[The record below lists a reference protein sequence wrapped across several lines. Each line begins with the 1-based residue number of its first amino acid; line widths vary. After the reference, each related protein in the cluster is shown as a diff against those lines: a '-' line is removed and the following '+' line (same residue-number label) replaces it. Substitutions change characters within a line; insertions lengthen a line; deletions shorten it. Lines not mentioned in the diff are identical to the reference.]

1 MGEAAGSDEE
11 MTIYV
16 NKNRSLITYEQN
28 GEMKQ
33 ISCSCWVRNELNGER
48 KPTELVKSIPSGE
61 YYYPRVFPSGRFK
74 VTERPIHR
82 NAETDPYTA
91 PFFIPTDAGQ
101 DVDIWNVKN
110 GAYDSNTYHTV
121 WNTGYGLNFS
131 TIPTTLG
138 GIRLTLESD
147 LLALVAV
154 INKCFDAGEDVFVEV
169 STT

>member
-1 MGEAAGSDEE
+1 
-11 MTIYV
+11 
-16 NKNRSLITYEQN
+16 
-28 GEMKQ
+28 
-33 ISCSCWVRNELNGER
+33 
-48 KPTELVKSIPSGE
+48 
-61 YYYPRVFPSGRFK
+61 
-74 VTERPIHR
+74 VTGRPIHR

-121 WNTGYGLNFS
+121 WDTGYGLHFS
-131 TIPTTLG
+131 TSPTTLG
-138 GIRLTLESD
+138 CIRLTLESD